1 MKENWLTKRLDDVC
15 RVEYG
20 TRVVQKKDGGTI
32 YPVYGGGGA
41 TFFMDSYNRENCLV
55 IARFAMS
62 AKCTRFVK
70 DKFFLNDSGLT
81 ICPKNDDEILMN
93 FLNLQ
98 ILYLNDHIY
107 SLSRG
112 TAQRNLDVSAFRN
125 IEINYPK
132 SLKEQQHIVAILD
145 EAFAAID
152 QAKANI
158 EKNIQNAKELFQ
170 SKLNEVFSQQ
180 REDWE
185 IVQLGELASFRN
197 GMNFSKNGK
206 GEKIKIVGVRDFQNG
221 FYVPNDSLS
230 EVILD
235 GSINDIDLLKEGDI
249 IAVRSNGNPQLIGR
263 TLLAKNITGK
273 VCHSGFTIRIRL
285 NSNKIEPE
293 YLCQFLK
300 IQETRKKLVE
310 SGNGVGI
317 KSLNQGSLSN
327 LLIPFPKST
336 NEQLKIKKNLD
347 FFSEETK
354 KLEVNFQNKLENLDE
369 LKKSLLQKAFAGEL
383 KLEKVNVA

>member
-1 MKENWLTKRLDDVC
+1 MKENWLTNRLDDVC

-81 ICPKNDDEILMN
+81 VSPKNDDEILVN

-98 ILYLNDHIY
+98 LLYLNDHIY

-132 SLKEQQHIVAILD
+132 SLKEQQHIVAVLD
-145 EAFAAID
+145 EVFSSID
-152 QAKANI
+152 KAKANI

-170 SKLNEVFSQQ
+170 SKLNAIFSQRGEGWKLYKMDDLCTIKSKLVDP
-180 REDWE
+180 RESLYSKKIHIGGGN
-185 IVQLGELASFRN
+185 IVSETGELIDLQTAEQEKLKSGKFLFDETMVLYNKIRPYLIKVARPD
-197 GMNFSKNGK
+197 FSGLCSADMYPLSPK
-206 GEKIKIVGVRDFQNG
+206 EAIISRDFLY
-221 FYVPNDSLS
+221 YVLISKPFTDFAIEGSGRAGMPKVNRNHLFSYETVVPLV
-230 EVILD
+230 EVQ
-235 GSINDIDLLKEGDI
+235 NDI
-249 IAVRSNGNPQLIGR
+249 
-263 TLLAKNITGK
+263 
-273 VCHSGFTIRIRL
+273 
-285 NSNKIEPE
+285 
-293 YLCQFLK
+293 
-300 IQETRKKLVE
+300 
-310 SGNGVGI
+310 
-317 KSLNQGSLSN
+317 
-327 LLIPFPKST
+327 
-336 NEQLKIKKNLD
+336 
-347 FFSEETK
+347 TK
-354 KLEVNFQNKLENLDE
+354 KLDALREKCQSIENYYSIKLKE
-369 LKKSLLQKAFAGEL
+369 LYELRNSLLHKAFSGEL
-383 KLEKVNVA
+383 KLEKVDAV